1 MTPKKGVMKG
11 TDDQNVGICRQELK
25 ITFIPVLNSL
35 RKHGYDEVFQPRNG
49 NHKKEINGN
58 SVPEAYDR

>member
-1 MTPKKGVMKG
+1 MIRMLEFADK
-11 TDDQNVGICRQELK
+11 NFK

-58 SVPEAYDR
+58 SVSEAYDR